1 MSDAATVAGADAD
14 RTAGA
19 AFWNATLVT
28 AEGAVRGAV
37 LVEDGR
43 IAEVRLDRGGAP
55 GGAHAT
61 DLGGDY
67 LLAGV
72 VDVHTDHL
80 EKHIF
85 PRAHVQWDFA
95 AAIMAHDAQMIGGGA
110 TTVFDAICVGASLK
124 RPERREILSPCLD
137 ALEALAAAQM
147 LRADHRVHLRCEVS
161 DPATPALVEQN
172 IDRPLV
178 GLASV
183 MDHAPGD
190 RQSPDVE
197 RYVRRMVGELGVDL
211 AQAREM
217 TAELQAR
224 SARIA
229 GEVRARVAASIRA
242 RGLRLMS
249 HDDATEAHVAL
260 ALSEGGGV
268 SEFPTTLEAARA
280 ARAAGMAVV
289 AGAPNFLRGGSQS
302 GNVAVRALLAEGLV
316 DMLASDYVPRSP
328 LDAAFAI
335 AEDPETPLDLHA
347 ALALVSANPARAAGL
362 ADRGSVAPGLR
373 ADLIRVRRIAGRT
386 HLREAWVAGRRVA

>member
-1 MSDAATVAGADAD
+1 MTEAALLAPRPAARAGVIVFA
-14 RTAGA
+14 
-19 AFWNATLVT
+19 NATLVT
-28 AEGAVRGAV
+28 PEGPVRGSV
-37 LVEDGR
+37 RVEDGR
-43 IAEVRLDRGGAP
+43 IAEVRLD
-55 GGAHAT
+55 HAGDGL
-61 DLGGDY
+61 DLGGDF
-67 LLAGV
+67 LLPGV

-80 EKHIF
+80 EKHVF

-95 AAIMAHDAQMIGGGA
+95 TAVMAHDAQMIGGGT
-110 TTVFDAICVGASLK
+110 TTVFDAICVGASLR
-124 RPERREILSPCLD
+124 RPERRDILAPCLD
-137 ALEALAAAQM
+137 ALETLAAQDM

-161 DPATPALVEQN
+161 DPATPALVAAN

-211 AQAREM
+211 AEAREM
-217 TAELQAR
+217 TAELRAR

-229 GEVRARVAASIRA
+229 ASVRAEVTALVRA

-249 HDDATEAHVAL
+249 HDDASEAHVAQ
-260 ALSEGGGV
+260 ARAEGGTV
-268 SEFPTTLEAARA
+268 AEFPTTLAAARA
-280 ARAAGMAVV
+280 ARAAGMAIV

-302 GNVAVRALLAEGLV
+302 GNVAVRDLLAEGLV
-316 DMLASDYVPRSP
+316 DMLSSDYVPRSP

-335 AEDPETPLDLHA
+335 ADDPDMPHDLHA

-362 ADRGSVAPGLR
+362 RDRGAVAVGLR
-373 ADLIRVRRIAGRT
+373 ADLIRVRRVGGRA
-386 HLREAWVAGRRVA
+386 HLREAWIAGRRVA